1 MDERTRRGYRG
12 GVFCIVLAALS
23 ATACAS
29 HSPLAS
35 AKLAQAERAFNE
47 AQQAGAAVNATTELK
62 IAEDRLKNARA
73 AVADKKY
80 DRAILT
86 AEQAAA
92 DADYARARAS
102 NQRINQIAD
111 EMSRSI
117 RALREELERT
127 PQ

>member
-1 MDERTRRGYRG
+1 VDERTRRGYRS
-12 GVFCIVLAALS
+12 GVYCIVLVALS

-29 HSPLAS
+29 HGPLAS
-35 AKLAQAERAFNE
+35 AKLGQAERAFSE
-47 AQQAGAAVNATTELK
+47 AQQAGAAVNAATELK
-62 IAEDRLKNARA
+62 IAEDRLKDARV

-111 EMSRSI
+111 EMRRSI